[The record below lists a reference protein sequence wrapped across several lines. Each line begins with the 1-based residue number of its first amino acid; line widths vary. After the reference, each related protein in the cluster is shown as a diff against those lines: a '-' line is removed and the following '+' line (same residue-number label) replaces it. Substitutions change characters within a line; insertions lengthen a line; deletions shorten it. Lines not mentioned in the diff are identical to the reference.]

1 MIEQAPFYN
10 VFCDCCKDEKNPAS
24 EMWWNSKPDAIN
36 DALDN
41 ANYKE
46 LGGKFYCPKCYSYAV
61 INEQDVIVTKDGRR
75 FWDETEEEITIE
87 LTSMEKSLVSSAA
100 ADLATGRYLLDERTQ
115 EQRDMIAEVSTAL
128 EKEIY
133 DLTDRENLIL
143 EEYKC
148 CTDYEYAKQQGR
160 EV

>member
-1 MIEQAPFYN
+1 
-10 VFCDCCKDEKNPAS
+10 
-24 EMWWNSKPDAIN
+24 MWWNNEQDAIS

-87 LTSMEKSLVSSAA
+87 LTAMEKSLISSAA
-100 ADLATGRYLLDERTQ
+100 EQKSARLSERKSTTSQTARILSSKSISAALTMNMQNNKGGRN
-115 EQRDMIAEVSTAL
+115 EQDV
-128 EKEIY
+128 
-133 DLTDRENLIL
+133 IL
-143 EEYKC
+143 
-148 CTDYEYAKQQGR
+148 R
-160 EV
+160 P